1 MEEVK
6 KDNNQKKR
14 PVPATKAE
22 LIAFA
27 FEVGY
32 SVAIPLAILA
42 FGGRWLDRQMDTTPT
57 FLVIGLLLS
66 IVSTSIIIW
75 RKVRT
80 FL

>member
-1 MEEVK
+1 VKDRVEEK
-6 KDNNQKKR
+6 KPK
-14 PVPATKAE
+14 VPTTKGE

-57 FLVIGLLLS
+57 FLIIGLLLS

-75 RKVRT
+75 RKVRN